1 MQVFY
6 GLLSLLSKDLQAKIK
21 CIGAML
27 TVTSFEAVVWSQSTP
42 PFPVGE
48 IAHMR
53 PNHGSEREYA
63 YCHSSNREKIKNST

>member
-1 MQVFY
+1 
-6 GLLSLLSKDLQAKIK
+6 
-21 CIGAML
+21 ML

-63 YCHSSNREKIKNST
+63 YCHSSNREKIKNSI